1 MANNNWGKLVRASGG
16 SVSEIIP
23 ETIMLFD
30 QKNFF
35 GRVPNA
41 DANKFS
47 HCQQFVIPLP
57 YLSSTHFS
65 IEMKLSDAGGGAIFL
80 LTDHSRNGT
89 FFRHKQSAT
98 VTTETKLDPIGASK
112 SVIINDGDEIILMF
126 RSEITVLYTF
136 LKNDKADHFAQA
148 CPSIPKDS
156 ITKDS
161 IPKDSIPKDS
171 IPKDSQPK
179 DSQPKV
185 SESQQSASKSPRKE
199 NKKPSTP
206 AEGGSGVRLLKQQVA
221 SLQQENK
228 EQEQRVAAIVAANT
242 ALTVDLNTKVR
253 DLRTSHATL
262 AIKENELAA
271 VTDSLRVIEA
281 NSAATEA
288 RVRILEDSSEVCTS
302 FQMSR

>member
-65 IEMKLSDAGGGAIFL
+65 IEMKLSDADGGAIFL

-98 VTTETKLDPIGASK
+98 VTTETKLDAIGASK
-112 SVIINDGDEIILMF
+112 SVTINDGDEIILMF

-156 ITKDS
+156 I
-161 IPKDSIPKDS
+161 
-171 IPKDSQPK
+171 PKDSQPK
-179 DSQPKV
+179 DSQPKDSLPKV

-221 SLQQENK
+221 SLQQESK
-228 EQEQRVAAIVAANT
+228 EQEQRVAAIVASNT

-262 AIKENELAA
+262 ATKENELAA

-288 RVRILEDSSEVCTS
+288 RVRILEDSSEVRTS
-302 FQMSR
+302 FQLSR